1 MKSCFWFSLLLLPFT
16 ICAQVDSVSVKMNE
30 AQKNYVQEKMR
41 FDATIMKENPTQQNI
56 LNFEKQNDLQ
66 GLKTQL
72 NVKQI
77 NHSWYQDVEEYS
89 KKIQIT
95 TTVSDKIL
103 TTETFIESILEDD
116 KENEV
121 SKSLIIDSSE
131 SDINYT
137 KNSKR
142 LNGPSQYDSRIELF
156 QLDPNIYWQFAIF
169 QKSESIGMIVE
180 KEKLNQV
187 SKSIFKIDTSQTLG
201 SAYNLCPNEAFYKQ
215 PFVGTGTA
223 FVFSENSM
231 ITAKHVFERPITD
244 YVVIFGYR
252 IIQSDGMVEEFFD
265 AEHIFY
271 PKKIMH
277 QDDDLDVVEFVVDRK
292 LDRPAL
298 EWEDSSQLSK
308 KNSEIYMLGHP
319 SGLPLKVALN
329 ATIEDNSNPLYYY
342 TSLDSFQGNSGSP
355 VFNFYTNKVIG
366 VLVAGEIDYKFN
378 GNCYYSPKCKIPY
391 CKGEKVVRIE
401 EIIKQLIN

>member
-1 MKSCFWFSLLLLPFT
+1 MKRFFGFVLLLLPFT
-16 ICAQVDSVSVKMNE
+16 FYAQVDSVSVKISDN
-30 AQKNYVQEKMR
+30 QKNYVQEKMR
-41 FDATIMKENPTQQNI
+41 FDAKLMKENPTQQNI
-56 LNFEKQNDLQ
+56 LNFEKQNELQ
-66 GLKTQL
+66 EIKIQPS
-72 NVKQI
+72 VKEHNQG
-77 NHSWYQDVEEYS
+77 WYQASEAFT
-89 KKIQIT
+89 KKVQT
-95 TTVSDKIL
+95 TTVVSPNVITVKSVIISKDNEGATAKGL
-103 TTETFIESILEDD
+103 SIDPSEDGD
-116 KENEV
+116 
-121 SKSLIIDSSE
+121 
-131 SDINYT
+131 YA

-156 QLDPNIYWQFAIF
+156 QLDPNIYWQFVIF

-187 SKSIFKIDTSQTLG
+187 SKTIYKIDTSQTLG
-201 SAYNLCPNEAFYKQ
+201 SAYNLCATEAFYKQ
-215 PFVGTGTA
+215 PIVGSGTA
-223 FVFSENSM
+223 FIYSENSM

-252 IIQSDGMVEEFFD
+252 IIQSDGMVEDYFD
-265 AEHIFY
+265 AENVYY
-271 PKKIMH
+271 PKKVLH
-277 QDDDLDVVEFVVDRK
+277 QVDELDVVEFAVDRK
-292 LDRPAL
+292 LDRPVL

-329 ATIEDNSNPLYYY
+329 ASIQDRSNPLYYY

-366 VLVAGEIDYKFN
+366 ILVAGEIDYQYN

-391 CKGEKVVRIE
+391 CKGEKVIRIE
-401 EIIKQLIN
+401 EVVKQF